1 MPTPDLK
8 NFRLVHPRIGLGGV
22 LAELERN
29 ELAWKITTSRQDAFY
44 CQRETEA
51 IYLRRGIPEPG
62 IHDTD
67 CQLAADSVAAAY
79 FPRTMAWLLSTA
91 TILGGELAR
100 VAFARI
106 RPHGQVYRHIDT
118 GSYYACRRRYHLV
131 VKSPGGSPMGC
142 GDEAVVMREGEL
154 WEFDNK
160 KPHDAQNPS
169 DQPRVHLIFDLGAL
183 QATPHG
189 ERGSSA
195 ASA

>member
-1 MPTPDLK
+1 MPTPELK

-29 ELAWKITTSRQDAFY
+29 ELAWKITTSRQDSFH

-62 IHDTD
+62 VHDTD
-67 CQLAADSVAAAY
+67 CQKAADAVAAAY
-79 FPRTMAWLLSTA
+79 FPRTMAWLRSTA
-91 TILGGELAR
+91 DILGGELAR
-100 VAFARI
+100 AAFARI
-106 RPHGQVYRHIDT
+106 RPHGQVYRHVDT
-118 GSYYACRRRYHLV
+118 GTYYACRRRFHLV

-142 GDEAVVMREGEL
+142 GDEEVVMQEGEF

-160 KPHDAQNPS
+160 KPHDARNPS

-183 QATPHG
+183 EAPSPG
-189 ERGSSA
+189 DGGDRP